1 MLRPRL
7 IPQLGIMDTMDI
19 LMVMDMPDT
28 TDLMDILTT
37 DTVELDAE
45 TPTELWFPA
54 LANKMCSPLIFIFE
68 IKHLMIVETFVVFF
82 NNDCDYAAFYFA
94 HQLVAI

>member
-1 MLRPRL
+1 MN
-7 IPQLGIMDTMDI
+7 I
-19 LMVMDMPDT
+19 LMVIDMPDT
-28 TDLMDILTT
+28 TNLLDILTK

-54 LANKMCSPLIFIFE
+54 LANKMYSPSIFIFE
-68 IKHLMIVETFVVFF
+68 IKNLMIVETFVVFF
-82 NNDCDYAAFYFA
+82 NNDCDNAAFYFA